1 MSFQQLGFLSWSP
14 RSSVRLFCTQFSALK
29 ELSAWTPVMMLI
41 RSVSFVKVFLSAKAR
56 QRASVLHVPGLSGL
70 RHILV
75 LLTCTV
81 TNTCEL
87 SQGTIHLCTRWHRG
101 RPNYSLS
108 FSHSTSSRQTTT
120 CLQASH
126 YTCSVTRS
134 VDSPVHKRLLPR
146 TTWNHAINFL
156 HTSERSV
163 LRLLMDCKNN
173 RTDIEYRLF
182 PAAAR

>member
-1 MSFQQLGFLSWSP
+1 MSFLQLGFLSWSP
-14 RSSVRLFCTQFSALK
+14 RCSVRLFCTQFSALK

-41 RSVSFVKVFLSAKAR
+41 RSLSFVKVFLSAKAR
-56 QRASVLHVPGLSGL
+56 QRASVLH
-70 RHILV
+70 ILV
-75 LLTCTV
+75 LLTCAV

-108 FSHSTSSRQTTT
+108 FSHSTSSRQTTA

-146 TTWNHAINFL
+146 TTWNHGISFL
-156 HTSERSV
+156 HTSGRSV